1 MVDRPRR
8 RIAVFGSCSAG
19 LDELSRASAA
29 DDLASASGS
38 WAGSYTVVRTTADGE
53 WEVVTDVSSA
63 CPLFTARIAGGVVW
77 ASSSRALSGLT
88 GNRVDEEWL
97 ASYLVD
103 KRTPMPHRSAWSG
116 VVPVPPGHRLSVS
129 SRHTLTV
136 TPWWSPRQRCC
147 GDAATGVRQALL
159 DGVRARTEGRAVSCD
174 LAGMD
179 STAIAVIA
187 ARYGPVLGVTAHPVD
202 VTDGGDLR
210 YARALSVPGLSRT
223 MLSLRPR
230 HLPFSPAGGHL
241 PATDEPA
248 PSSMT
253 WAMFSDMLRRVA
265 NAGSAVHLTGDG
277 GDNLFL
283 PPPTHLVDLVW
294 RGRIVRMAAD
304 AQAWARLRKV
314 SPWPLVAAA
323 LRRDAARL
331 ARPWPTRPLWHLDAV
346 GDREAAD
353 VPHADAALIASIRGA
368 ARPAYADCQLAEELG
383 IELHNPY
390 FDGAILDAVLSV
402 PSWDRFAVHRYKPV
416 LIDAVG
422 DLLPELHRR
431 RVTKGVF
438 AEDFHQGV
446 RVNLQRLLTLADG
459 RLAAMGLINPGPLRA
474 ALQAAALGAKTV
486 WPPVLATLTAEA
498 WLEAVE
504 TAPTVQW
511 SPTPGEGV
519 R

>member
-1 MVDRPRR
+1 
-8 RIAVFGSCSAG
+8 
-19 LDELSRASAA
+19 
-29 DDLASASGS
+29 
-38 WAGSYTVVRTTADGE
+38 
-53 WEVVTDVSSA
+53 
-63 CPLFTARIAGGVVW
+63 
-77 ASSSRALSGLT
+77 
-88 GNRVDEEWL
+88 
-97 ASYLVD
+97 
-103 KRTPMPHRSAWSG
+103 
-116 VVPVPPGHRLSVS
+116 
-129 SRHTLTV
+129 
-136 TPWWSPRQRCC
+136 
-147 GDAATGVRQALL
+147 
-159 DGVRARTEGRAVSCD
+159 
-174 LAGMD
+174 
-179 STAIAVIA
+179 
-187 ARYGPVLGVTAHPVD
+187 
-202 VTDGGDLR
+202 
-210 YARALSVPGLSRT
+210 
-223 MLSLRPR
+223 
-230 HLPFSPAGGHL
+230 
-241 PATDEPA
+241 
-248 PSSMT
+248 
-253 WAMFSDMLRRVA
+253 
-265 NAGSAVHLTGDG
+265 
-277 GDNLFL
+277 
-283 PPPTHLVDLVW
+283 
-294 RGRIVRMAAD
+294 MAAD

-486 WPPVLATLTAEA
+486 WPPGPGHLDCGGVAGSGRDRADGPVVSDSGGGRPMTTPRIVAVVAPYGSIVIDYRTGRVQLRSTATAAPKLPSGSVVVHHPGTALSWGGRTKCPQSWHRCRRFRSGGTWA
-498 WLEAVE
+498 RC
-504 TAPTVQW
+504 P
-511 SPTPGEGV
+511 